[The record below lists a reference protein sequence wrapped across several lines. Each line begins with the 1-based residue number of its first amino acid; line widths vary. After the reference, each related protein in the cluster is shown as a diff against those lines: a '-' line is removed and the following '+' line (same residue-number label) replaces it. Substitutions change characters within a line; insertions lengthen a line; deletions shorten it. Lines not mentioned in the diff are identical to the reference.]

1 MRLLK
6 SEYNPFPAWGT
17 GAGFRNLRI
26 SSKLSLTFIPPV
38 VLILVLTGYLTH
50 WFSKQFLQESIDRN
64 VQIQTLAM
72 SHEVEIFLRQCK
84 DDLQAM
90 ALGPMRKTVLRR
102 YAELCKDLRGA
113 PYPEL
118 AYVSKEG
125 TNHIFVSCLGDGV
138 TVMDP
143 AAITQIRPN
152 PLLLLDKLDQLKK
165 NEIWV
170 SDIVE
175 AIHPLSG
182 DGGGA
187 QVRSAKVI
195 RLVMPYYGGGDSAKG
210 VVLLSID
217 LLRLR
222 EILSLF
228 NSPRSPIYAYVRS
241 PEVRYSYLFDRD
253 GWILFQ
259 SEGAEDQGRQ
269 LSAQV
274 ARAGF
279 SGTFGKPGLESA
291 FRPHTDHEAYWGM
304 VRDVRQ
310 GRHGVIRA
318 TDKERYHESWT
329 NHYFLGYAPVRLETS
344 PEREPAVLWGVAFA
358 DRSRLTLWAG
368 YRQID
373 VMFVVTLLTT
383 VVISLLIFGLS
394 RVITRPTLEIA
405 AAVSRIQQTGELQE
419 IVLPDQD
426 QETSVLRRAVNDMI
440 ATLRHQMEEI
450 RIRDE
455 KIETERQREKVRL
468 EEEIE
473 SLRRHLQTHE
483 LEEIVGVGPVIDA
496 LKSDVLKAASVDADV
511 LIIGETGTG
520 KQLVAE
526 AIHKHSRRSSGPFV
540 SINCGALDENL
551 LLDSLFG
558 HVKGAFTEARAERK
572 GAFLAAHGGT
582 LFLDEIGSASLRV
595 QQSLLR
601 AISMRKIKPLG
612 SDQETDVDVR
622 VIAATNVDL
631 RGHMERGLFREDL
644 YYRLEV
650 LTIRTPALRD
660 HKESIPV
667 LVDYFLKQACRLM
680 NKDGMALSR
689 GALEK
694 LASYGWPGNVRELM
708 NCVTRTVAMVTGG
721 MIHAEDIRLG
731 GEEQPRPPKKEAPQT
746 PLRGPVDLPSRP
758 EGTREEIEVNQRQRK
773 ALPFII
779 QNGGITRVEYQ
790 RIVGNDLPSR
800 TAVYDLH
807 DLVKK
812 GVLRKVGKGPAT
824 RYHLA
829 RLPDSAR

>member
-6 SEYNPFPAWGT
+6 SEYNPFPAWG
-17 GAGFRNLRI
+17 ARSGFRNLRI

-64 VQIQTLAM
+64 VQVQTLAM

-84 DDLQAM
+84 DDLRTM
-90 ALGPMRKTVLRR
+90 ALGPMRKAVLRR
-102 YAELCKDLRGA
+102 WAELYKDLRGA
-113 PYPEL
+113 PYPEV
-118 AYVSKEG
+118 AYISKEG
-125 TNHIFVSCLGDGV
+125 TNHIFVSSLGDEIS
-138 TVMDP
+138 VMDP
-143 AAITQIRPN
+143 AAITQLRPN
-152 PLLLLDKLDQLKK
+152 PLLLLDKLDQLK
-165 NEIWV
+165 EDELWV
-170 SDIVE
+170 SEIVE

-182 DGGGA
+182 DGGHH
-187 QVRSAKVI
+187 VRSAKVI
-195 RLVMPYYGGGDSAKG
+195 RLVVPYYGGGDSAKG
-210 VVLLSID
+210 LVLLSID

-228 NSPRSPIYAYVRS
+228 NSPQSPIYAYVRS

-269 LSAQV
+269 LSV
-274 ARAGF
+274 EMARAGF

-291 FRPHTDHEAYWGM
+291 FRPQTDHQAYWAM
-304 VRDVRQ
+304 VKDVRQ

-318 TDKERYHESWT
+318 TDKERYYESWT
-329 NHYFLGYAPVRLETS
+329 SHYFLGYAPVRLETS
-344 PEREPAVLWGVAFA
+344 PGREPAVLWGVAFA

-373 VMFVVTLLTT
+373 VMFVMTLLTT
-383 VVISLLIFGLS
+383 VIISLLIFGLS

-426 QETSVLRRAVNDMI
+426 QETTVLRRAVNDMI
-440 ATLRHQMEEI
+440 VTLRHQMEEI

-526 AIHKHSRRSSGPFV
+526 AIHRHSRRSSGPFI

-558 HVKGAFTEARAERK
+558 HLKGAFTEARGERK

-582 LFLDEIGSASLRV
+582 LFLDEIGAASLRV

-601 AISMRKIKPLG
+601 AVSMKKIKPLG

-631 RGHMERGLFREDL
+631 RGQIERGLFREDL

-680 NKDGMALSR
+680 NKDGLALSR

-694 LASYGWPGNVRELM
+694 LTSYGWPGNVRELM

-721 MIHAEDIRLG
+721 TIHAEDIRLAA
-731 GEEQPRPPKKEAPQT
+731 EEQPPSPKKEATQP
-746 PLRGPVDLPSRP
+746 PLRGALDASSRP
-758 EGTREEIEVNQRQRK
+758 VGTGGEIEINQRQRK
-773 ALPFII
+773 ALPFMI
-779 QNGGITRVEYQ
+779 QNGGITRMEYQ
-790 RIVGNDLPSR
+790 KIVGNDLPSR

-829 RLPDSAR
+829 RLPDSAK

>member
-6 SEYNPFPAWGT
+6 SEYNPFAGLGT

-26 SSKLSLTFIPPV
+26 RSKLSLTFIPPV
-38 VLILVLTGYLTH
+38 VLILVFTGYLTH
-50 WFSKQFLQESIDRN
+50 WFSKQFLQEAIERN
-64 VQIQTLAM
+64 VQVQTLAIA
-72 SHEVEIFLRQCK
+72 HEVEIFLRQSR
-84 DDLQAM
+84 DDLK
-90 ALGPMRKTVLRR
+90 ALAQGPIRRSTLRR
-102 YAELCKDLRGA
+102 FAELHKELRGA

-118 AYVSKEG
+118 AYISKEDG
-125 TNHIFVSCLGDGV
+125 NHLFVSSLGEEV
-138 TVMDP
+138 TVMP
-143 AAITQIRPN
+143 SLSVTQIRPN
-152 PLLLLDKLDQLKK
+152 PLLLLDKLGELREGDLW
-165 NEIWV
+165 I

-175 AIHPLSG
+175 AIHPVSPDSG
-182 DGGGA
+182 GTR
-187 QVRSAKVI
+187 VRSARVI
-195 RLVMPYYGGGDSAKG
+195 RLVTPYYGGGDSPKG
-210 VVLLSID
+210 LLMLSID

-241 PEVRYSYLFDRD
+241 PEVRYSYLFDKE
-253 GWILFQ
+253 GWMLFQ

-269 LSAQV
+269 LSVEV
-274 ARAGF
+274 ARAGL
-279 SGTFGKPGLESA
+279 SGTLGKPGLESA
-291 FRPHTDHEAYWGM
+291 FRPQTHHEDYWRM
-304 VRDVRQ
+304 VKEVRQ

-318 TDKERYHESWT
+318 TDKERYHDSWT
-329 NHYFLGYAPVRLETS
+329 GQYFLGYAPVRFERS
-344 PEREPAVLWGVAFA
+344 PGAEPAIFCGVAYA

-373 VMFVVTLLTT
+373 VIFVVTLFT
-383 VVISLLIFGLS
+383 ILLISSLIFALS
-394 RVITRPTLEIA
+394 RVITKPSLEIA
-405 AAVSRIQQTGELQE
+405 AAVSRIQQSGRLEE

-426 QETSVLRRAVNDMI
+426 YETSVLRRAINDMI
-440 ATLRHQMEEI
+440 ATLRRQMEEI

-455 KIETERQREKVRL
+455 QIEAERQRERVRL
-468 EEEIE
+468 EEEIQ
-473 SLRRHLQTHE
+473 SLRQHLKGHE
-483 LEEIVGVGPVIDA
+483 LGEIVGAGPVIEA
-496 LKSDVLKAASVDADV
+496 LRAEVLKAASVDADV
-511 LIIGETGTG
+511 LIVGETGTG

-526 AIHKHSRRSSGPFV
+526 AIHRHSKRSAGPFV

-551 LLDSLFG
+551 LMDSLFG
-558 HVKGAFTEARAERK
+558 HVKGAFTEAKGERK

-582 LFLDEIGSASLRV
+582 LFLDEIGAASLRV

-601 AISMRKIKPLG
+601 AISMRKVRPLG

-631 RGHMERGLFREDL
+631 REQMEKGLFREDL
-644 YYRLEV
+644 FYRLEV

-680 NKDGMALSR
+680 NRDGLGLSR

-694 LASYGWPGNVRELM
+694 LTAYHWPGNVRELM
-708 NCVTRTVAMVTGG
+708 NCVTRSVAMVTGST
-721 MIHAEDIRLG
+721 IHAEDIWLG
-731 GEEQPRPPKKEAPQT
+731 GEEPQRPPRRDRPQ
-746 PLRGPVDLPSRP
+746 PSLPGLPDVPPRDENGPVAAEMNR
-758 EGTREEIEVNQRQRK
+758 RQRK

-779 QNGGITRVEYQ
+779 KNGGITRVEYQ
-790 RIVGNDLPSR
+790 KLVGDNLPSR
-800 TAVYDLH
+800 TAVYDLS

-812 GVLRKVGKGPAT
+812 GILRKVGKGPAT

>member
-50 WFSKQFLQESIDRN
+50 WFSQHFLQESIDRN
-64 VQIQTLAM
+64 VQVQTLAM

-84 DDLQAM
+84 DDLQGVAR
-90 ALGPMRKTVLRR
+90 GPMRRAALRR
-102 YAELCKDLRGA
+102 AAELYKELRGA

-118 AYVSKEG
+118 AYISKEG
-125 TNHIFVSCLGDGV
+125 TNHVFVSCMGDEIS
-138 TVMDP
+138 VMDP
-143 AAITQIRPN
+143 SVITQIRPN
-152 PLLLLDKLDQLKK
+152 PLLLLDKLDRLKG
-165 NEIWV
+165 EELWV

-175 AIHPLSG
+175 AMHPVSG
-182 DGGGA
+182 ESGGT

-195 RLVMPYYGGGDSAKG
+195 RLVMPYYGGGDAAKG
-210 VVLLSID
+210 LVLLSID

-241 PEVRYSYLFDRD
+241 PELRYAYLFDRD

-269 LSAQV
+269 LSV
-274 ARAGF
+274 ELARAGL

-304 VRDVRQ
+304 VREVRQ

-318 TDKERYHESWT
+318 TDKERYRESWT
-329 NHYFLGYAPVRLETS
+329 GRYSLGYAPVRLETS
-344 PEREPAVLWGVAFA
+344 PGMEPAVLWGVAFA

-373 VMFVVTLLTT
+373 VMFVMTLLTT
-383 VVISLLIFGLS
+383 VIISLLIFGLS

-426 QETSVLRRAVNDMI
+426 QETTVLRRAVNEMI
-440 ATLRHQMEEI
+440 ATLRRQMEEI

-455 KIETERQREKVRL
+455 KLEEERQREKVRL

-483 LEEIVGVGPVIDA
+483 LEEIVGVGPVIEA

-511 LIIGETGTG
+511 LIVGETGTG

-526 AIHKHSRRSSGPFV
+526 AIHRHSRRSAGPFI

-558 HVKGAFTEARAERK
+558 HLKGAFTEARGERK

-582 LFLDEIGSASLRV
+582 LFLDEIGAASLRV

-601 AISMRKIKPLG
+601 AISMRKIRPLG

-631 RGHMERGLFREDL
+631 RQQMEKGLFREDL

-660 HKESIPV
+660 HRESIPV

-680 NKDGMALSR
+680 NKDGLALSR

-694 LASYGWPGNVRELM
+694 LTAYDWPGNVRELM

-721 MIHAEDIRLG
+721 TIHAEDIRLG
-731 GEEQPRPPKKEAPQT
+731 GNDQARPPKKEAPQ
-746 PLRGPVDLPSRP
+746 PRLRGLGEIPSRP
-758 EGTREEIEVNQRQRK
+758 QGTGLEMELNQRQRK

-812 GVLRKVGKGPAT
+812 GILRRVGKGPAT

-829 RLPDSAR
+829 RLPDPAG